1 MTIWKNPELWPLL
14 QLIRSSQNTCCPDRR
29 DSFGCEDEKVSIM
42 DIIIEKQHLLVDKEL
57 GGGRWLVWLFDL
69 ILRFKLCVKLDS
81 FDVFVFYKVF
91 FIYLVVLY

>member
-1 MTIWKNPELWPLL
+1 
-14 QLIRSSQNTCCPDRR
+14 
-29 DSFGCEDEKVSIM
+29 M

-57 GGGRWLVWLFDL
+57 GGVVGSVVTKIVWLFDL